1 MDPADSP
8 LLQHLKDWRS
18 EQARQQG
25 VPPYVVFHD
34 RTLVEVVGRRPSC
47 LEELGQIS
55 GVGQAKLERYGPGLL
70 QSLQAFEVQVQAF
83 GSRQPS

>member
-1 MDPADSP
+1 MPPMRSTAANRGSSGHANAPAHSTD
-8 LLQHLKDWRS
+8 
-18 EQARQQG
+18 
-25 VPPYVVFHD
+25 
-34 RTLVEVVGRRPSC
+34 TEVVGRRPSC

-70 QSLQAFEVQVQAF
+70 ECLQAFQAQAL